1 MRNYFED
8 AMNFAN
14 ESYSN
19 ADGWSNMDDSYNYM
33 GGEGDYNYA
42 EGVSSEA
49 KASLPFII
57 NVANST
63 ASDVASVQVLGSNSN
78 LFGATNFGNPASI
91 TITMDNGDVTYTE
104 FLESIKSE
112 PFKVGLMYLQSANTS
127 QPFKQLNI
135 EYREPNGRKVTLPVT
150 PALDPMQQQG
160 GVTIVRHKFPVNA
173 FTKITTTILASA
185 TLTMRFYPSEQLDIS
200 RGLIGRSVGKGYSKP
215 NLSQFQFPTN
225 RPLVG

>member
-1 MRNYFED
+1 MQNYFED

-14 ESYSN
+14 ENYSN
-19 ADGWSNMDDSYNYM
+19 YDGWDNMAD
-33 GGEGDYNYA
+33 DYNYA
-42 EGVSSEA
+42 DDYDYASQGVGAEA

-57 NVANST
+57 NIANST
-63 ASDVASVQVLGSNSN
+63 TDDVASVVFLGANSN
-78 LFGATNFGNPASI
+78 LFGATNFGNVAAI

-127 QPFKQLNI
+127 QPFKQLVI
-135 EYREPNGRKVTLPVT
+135 SYREPNGREVTLPVT

-185 TLTMRFYPSEQLDIS
+185 TLTVRLYPMEQLDIS
-200 RGLIGRSVGKGYSKP
+200 RSVGKDYSKP
-215 NLSQFQFPTN
+215 NLSQFQFPSKAN
-225 RPLVG
+225 LVG

>member
-1 MRNYFED
+1 MNNYFED

-14 ESYSN
+14 ENYSN
-19 ADGWSNMDDSYNYM
+19 YDGWSNAVADP
-33 GGEGDYNYA
+33 YNYA
-42 EGVSSEA
+42 EGESTEA

-57 NVANST
+57 NIANST
-63 ASDVASVQVLGSNSN
+63 TADVSSVVVLGANSN
-78 LFGATNFGNPASI
+78 LFGATNYGNAAAI

-112 PFKVGLMYLQSANTS
+112 PFKVGLMYLQSANAN
-127 QPFKQLNI
+127 QPFKQLTI

-150 PALDPMQQQG
+150 PALDPMQQQS

-173 FTKITTTILASA
+173 FTKLTTTILGSA
-185 TLTMRFYPSEQLDIS
+185 TLTMRLYPMEQLDIS

-215 NLSQFQFPTN
+215 NLSQFQFPSHN
-225 RPLVG
+225 PLVSS

>member
-8 AMNFAN
+8 AMNFASEN
-14 ESYSN
+14 YSN
-19 ADGWSNMDDSYNYM
+19 ADGWNYMDDQYNYVD
-33 GGEGDYNYA
+33 DYNYA
-42 EGVSSEA
+42 EGVSAEA
-49 KASLPFII
+49 KASLPFIVNI
-57 NVANST
+57 ANST
-63 ASDVASVQVLGSNSN
+63 AGDVANVQVLGSNSN
-78 LFGATNFGNPASI
+78 LFGATNFGNPAAI

-112 PFKVGLMYLQSANTS
+112 PFKVGLMYLQSANAS

-150 PALDPMQQQG
+150 PALDPMQQQS

>member
-1 MRNYFED
+1 MTMMRNYFED

-19 ADGWSNMDDSYNYM
+19 YDGWSNAVQDQ
-33 GGEGDYNYA
+33 YNYA
-42 EGVSSEA
+42 DDYVQESAEA
-49 KASLPFII
+49 KASLPFIVNI
-57 NVANST
+57 ANST
-63 ASDVASVQVLGSNSN
+63 AADVANVVVLGSNSN
-78 LFGATNFGNPASI
+78 LFGATNFGNPAAI

-112 PFKVGLMYLQSANTS
+112 PFKVGLMYLQSANAN
-127 QPFKQLNI
+127 QPFKQLTI

-150 PALDPMQQQG
+150 PALDPMQQQS

-173 FTKITTTILASA
+173 FTKISTTILASA
-185 TLTMRFYPSEQLDIS
+185 TLTMRLYPMEQLDIS

-215 NLSQFQFPTN
+215 NLSQFHN
-225 RPLVG
+225 RHPI